1 MTRINHTDHTLA
13 VTDKWLSKS
22 MDQRK
27 KEIQNYLKAHKLYK
41 SFEVQDAFDN
51 GHVVLRIEESIPANK
66 RGLFLIELE
75 QNIKQMIDIGVTI
88 WLEPVGD
95 KSKLRQLRGV
105 EVKS

>member
-1 MTRINHTDHTLA
+1 MTRINHTNHTLA
-13 VTDKWLSKS
+13 VTEKWLSAS
-22 MDQRK
+22 TNERK
-27 KEIQNYLKAHKLYK
+27 AEISNFLSTHESYK
-41 SFEVQDAFDN
+41 SFDVQDAFDN

-66 RGLFLIELE
+66 RGLFLLELE
-75 QNIKQMIDIGVTI
+75 QKIKQAVDIGITI